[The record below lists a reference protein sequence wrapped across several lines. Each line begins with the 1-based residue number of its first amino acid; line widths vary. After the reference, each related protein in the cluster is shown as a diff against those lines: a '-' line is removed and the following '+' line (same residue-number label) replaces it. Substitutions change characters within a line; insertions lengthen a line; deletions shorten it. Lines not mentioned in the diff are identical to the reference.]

1 MQLEEMEKDY
11 LKLFLEI
18 VDKNGLYSLVD
29 ACQNKEFAMYPFI
42 RIISKLIKD

>member
-18 VDKNGLYSLVD
+18 LDKNGLDGLVD
-29 ACQNKEFAMYPFI
+29 ACKNKEFAMYPFE
-42 RIISKLIKD
+42 RIIQKIVND